1 MLWSCCRK
9 TAQRSHNLALFKF
22 WPWRGNIDQSSCLI
36 AISRRSEGYGSCIS
50 LWIECYKLNKK
61 NQFTL
66 YWNWKNK
73 VVYIIIEM
81 FDAKAALLIRTIWWN
96 VIQVIKH
103 TDYSSREEFDMAVN
117 GSLVKA
123 GVEIICLAGFMRV
136 LTGAFVRQWR
146 GRLLNIHPALLP
158 LFKGTHA
165 HRQALDAG
173 VRVTGCTV
181 HFVEVSISILLIDYS
196 VRFAPALRPLELW
209 DIQVFINKSE
219 YIMLLLV

>member
-1 MLWSCCRK
+1 
-9 TAQRSHNLALFKF
+9 
-22 WPWRGNIDQSSCLI
+22 
-36 AISRRSEGYGSCIS
+36 
-50 LWIECYKLNKK
+50 
-61 NQFTL
+61 
-66 YWNWKNK
+66 
-73 VVYIIIEM
+73 M
-81 FDAKAALLIRTIWWN
+81 FDAKAALLIRMIWWN

-103 TDYSSREEFDMAVN
+103 TDYSSREEFDMVVN

-123 GVEIICLAGFMRV
+123 GVDIICLAGFMRV

-196 VRFAPALRPLELW
+196 VRFAPALRSLEW
-209 DIQVFINKSE
+209 TFSFISINLNVLCCCLFNFDLDWKQIGNLQQFC
-219 YIMLLLV
+219 YADV

>member
-1 MLWSCCRK
+1 
-9 TAQRSHNLALFKF
+9 
-22 WPWRGNIDQSSCLI
+22 
-36 AISRRSEGYGSCIS
+36 
-50 LWIECYKLNKK
+50 
-61 NQFTL
+61 
-66 YWNWKNK
+66 
-73 VVYIIIEM
+73 M
-81 FDAKAALLIRTIWWN
+81 FDAKAALLIRMIWWN

-117 GSLVKA
+117 SSLVKA

-181 HFVEVSISILLIDYS
+181 HFVEVSISIVLIDYT
-196 VRFAPALRPLELW
+196 VRFAPALRPLEWTFSFLS
-209 DIQVFINKSE
+209 INLNVLCCCLFNFDLDWKQIGNFPQFC
-219 YIMLLLV
+219 YADVL